1 MIKRTLNN
9 TTRTHS
15 ALEQGREELNLN
27 KEIYIHA
34 QGTVLAVCTVTGLG
48 PKQVKLAF
56 EADPTIKID
65 REEIY
70 LDKL

>member
-1 MIKRTLNN
+1 VHHGKDVKNLIL
-9 TTRTHS
+9 TRRKGEKVV
-15 ALEQGREELNLN
+15 L
-27 KEIYIHA
+27 HA
-34 QGTVLAVCTVTGLG
+34 DGAVLAVCTVTGLG

-56 EADPTIKID
+56 EADSIIKID